1 MNILVKFP
9 TRERPDKF
17 FSVLDVYIKQSKLLS
32 KIGFLIS
39 MDTDDYS
46 MNNDHVKTKLN
57 TYITEG
63 IKLVYYYSNN
73 NSKVQA
79 INANISN
86 IDGWDILLLA
96 SDDMIPIQNGYD
108 EIIRTDMYNNF
119 LDTDGVLWYNDGG
132 QSNINTLCIL
142 GKKYY
147 NRFGYIYHPDY
158 ISLWCDN
165 EFTDISI
172 ILNKVYR
179 SEQVI
184 IEHAHPVYQK
194 CNYDQL
200 YLKNESFNNHD
211 KQTYLKRK
219 SLNFNL

>member
-1 MNILVKFP
+1 MNILIKFP
-9 TRERPDKF
+9 TRERVDKF
-17 FSVLDVYIKQSKLLS
+17 FSVLEIYIKQSVNVS

-39 MDTDDYS
+39 MDVDDCI
-46 MNNDHVKTKLN
+46 MNNANVREKLDN
-57 TYITEG
+57 YKKQG
-63 IKLVYYYSNN
+63 IKLVYYYNN
-73 NSKVQA
+73 NTSKIQA

-86 IDGWDILLLA
+86 VNGWDILLLA

-108 EIIRTDMYNNF
+108 EVIRTDMCNNF
-119 LDTDGVLWYNDGG
+119 PDTDGVLWYNDGG
-132 QSNINTLCIL
+132 QNNINTLCIL

-158 ISLWCDN
+158 VSLWCDN
-165 EFTDISI
+165 EFTDVSVK
-172 ILNKVYR
+172 LNKVHK

-194 CNYDQL
+194 CNYDRL
-200 YLKNESFNNHD
+200 YLKNESFNNFD

-219 SLNFNL
+219 NLNFYL